1 MAARV
6 EDEDAVGRAVAAD
19 LLAERRRSSGDA
31 SRPSDDP
38 TSSAW
43 FETALRSIRGG
54 RCHAYC
60 AAPGMPSAVLWSAW
74 EALGPPP
81 PPDQLGSSEES
92 ADPEESAGGKWRA
105 LLESS
110 TLASCARCV
119 RAYRARVDRWDA
131 AAETA
136 RTEEEH
142 DAAVLAALLRE
153 RDDARL
159 GRQAESSAAAFAET
173 SSSSVTLSA
182 RDAARLDATL
192 YEAFF
197 FAGAMESPT
206 AVSLKET
213 VADLAVAAGAARV
226 AAALERASERA
237 ESLEL
242 EPELEPELEVELEP
256 DEPDPEDA
264 DGVAPRRL
272 SLGDA
277 PGAFEFLAHPRREDV
292 RRTMEACF
300 RLATTSARRRRETNG
315 GVFARPVRAAS
326 APVAAIVAGW
336 AETVWRACEAG
347 QNGSPTS
354 GGPTSAEAN
363 ANKAIAWRA
372 LAVASRAS
380 RAALRSRVLDLHPEL
395 VDAALD
401 ELSAFAT
408 NARAPLETVEP
419 RDDERVTERTT
430 TSKTPDRSPGSVA
443 ADAARVIAELV
454 SADAGTYWADPR
466 SAPMTAACAVL
477 ESAARRA
484 PERSAHEACV
494 AAVSAAL
501 FSASSAADDDAVSE
515 ASRRKSELA
524 EGSTR
529 ATEFLCSVVPGAPHL
544 FDERVAWRAR
554 RAAMDVV
561 RAGYQAGRPPC
572 EPPRA
577 LELWLRTLGEAGKRP
592 PAAHANR
599 DSAVDR
605 AAARV
610 SAAAATASALRAD
623 AAALAALEHARARGG
638 GGGASFFFPDV
649 DGFAETSDGD
659 GVSPSLDAASRDAAS
674 LLGTYFWEDG
684 ADEDPAARAATSRDG
699 ARFREGAHAAFAARA
714 QATARGAWRC
724 AAATRVAPLTEPF
737 FVPGAT
743 SDASSPHTVDDGVVV
758 SATLAAAA
766 ELALAPSEEKREARG
781 RSGNSPPPAPPAT
794 SSADAPAVS
803 VSGDASRLAT
813 RMAADLGDALV
824 AFTTANAYPLARAAS
839 PGDAI
844 RAAVALFLG
853 QRDAL
858 RAAGKALLV
867 AQALGP
873 GNVSAAF
880 PATGANVEEVWTRV
894 CAFPESRRAALE
906 GATLAAR
913 AAAAAAD
920 PGDRLAAAAQVAHH
934 ARRLLVA
941 AEAADVRD
949 ADEARTLAA
958 AASRRDSDAARACA
972 SLRVALVEAA
982 FELVAESA
990 AEAADRADET
1000 WAQGD
1005 LIKAFRAFPGLFAT
1019 WSRRRGRSEISPVA
1033 DSTDADDA
1041 RSRAARAGD
1050 RATALWW
1057 VPGCLRLCGARR
1069 APAVTRHWRESLDA
1083 TLAASVETGVFASV
1097 ADFPAEAKAAAR
1109 GAFAALETRR
1119 RRASS
1124 SDASDDTASATVR
1137 DVLARHFPSEA
1148 PGNLGVG
1155 LLEGLPSRSRTAAK
1169 PARPVFVTDE
1179 AERAEALY
1187 ESRRTKPSLRE
1198 RLATSALAPTAA
1210 ERDGDGRVRGG
1221 GGFAADPLDSW
1232 NADRGGFAAYPADA
1246 DEPDVGDAIVVDED
1260 DVDDDEGFEILD
1272 RFGDAPP
1279 VARARGLGPAV
1290 EDRLRA
1296 RSPYERS
1303 LSRAR
1308 ADAGSSVNRR
1318 GGRSGGTTP
1327 SLTNADILAGVRA
1340 GGPTHK
1346 PKKTSV
1352 VASSFAGRRDFGSS
1366 SGAFAGATVAAVREA
1381 SAAKEG
1387 VIRERAELAS
1397 KRERERAE
1405 AKAAREKR
1413 LAEKHWEREHVIAL
1427 DGAGEPPSRT
1437 AAEVVHLAPAAAGKT
1452 GFDAAFHRRPNRFGG
1467 VRGRSLGPGLRNANA
1482 ALLRRGRYDAPPEE
1496 PPWAVPECDDL
1507 VAVALRWSAAHALR
1521 AADRAA
1527 AEDDAFSAPPETFPS
1542 GRAYVEHFAP
1552 LLLAE
1557 LRAQIGSSMEEAGGV
1572 APGVPAPGVV
1582 ESVAAKARER
1592 SAFHVARVALG
1603 RSREGAASSFQEN
1616 DFVLLEKKNATTSA
1630 TERASLVDV
1639 ASRDGSRRTT
1649 RRYHAFGVVEGVET
1663 GAASKSWSGAS
1674 VGGKSS
1680 AEDDDSRVLLKIRVC
1695 LVEDALSPTTRWL
1708 TGNGGGPV
1716 NAPDERERRDGVL
1729 RAVSRRGAAVT
1740 VSRVASLTPPLREM
1754 AALLATCRAGGF
1766 AGAASAFL
1774 RPSRAAPETTA
1785 LFAGTRAGD
1794 LPPPPEGAD
1803 AAAWAS
1809 TMAGLNPPQRDA
1821 VRAAASVIT
1830 SETKRGSGSG
1840 GATTQTR
1847 VVLVQGPPGTGKT
1860 RVIAATVEAVLA
1872 GSGSGGAERAASA
1885 KTKPAP
1891 PGVVLSPAKYGA
1903 AAVAARRRQDDRRR
1917 RMSVDG
1923 GAKTNETVSGAAP
1936 STSAVDPS
1944 RRRRILVCAQS
1955 NSAVDELVARLAGAF
1970 GARGDRTLVRL
1981 GREEV
1986 TREDA
1991 LPFLVTRLVDD
2002 RRRAESAEIGR
2013 GEARAAGGGGG
2024 GGGASVGNA
2033 GPSSAD
2039 ASASATRAR
2048 LERLGEEIRAEE
2060 SKESSRFGVSGVS
2073 GGSGVSSARGV
2084 ASVHLDMLHA
2094 QRRRLLGE
2102 LAALKQSEKSK
2113 SGVDASSSAFGGSG
2127 VSSAFSSRGSSAGG
2141 GSTWSRVVAGADVV
2155 CATLSGAGLLAAD
2168 HRAKGGSRTGAAR
2181 FGGFA
2186 PGATEK
2192 DDAAKLCA
2200 VPLFDA
2206 VIVDEAAQATELA
2219 TLIPLRWLRPGGV
2232 AVLVGDP
2239 KQLAPTVLAKSRAVE
2254 RCLSRS
2260 LFERMQRA
2268 GARAHLLSVQY
2279 RMHPSIRAFP
2289 SNRFYGSRLVD
2300 GTPAGSLGSPLG
2312 ANYACVDCAGGY
2324 EIRRRSVSNPVEVSV
2339 CVALYAQL
2347 LRNLRASRRDAK
2359 DTRVAAAAAGGGGGA
2374 TFTTVGVVTPYRDQL
2389 DALRRGFARVT
2400 ETNPESRLAPV
2411 EFATVDGVQGR
2422 EFDVVLFSCVRAN
2435 ETSSGTKQGVS
2446 VSRTAGDDSSRA
2458 ARGAE
2463 FTADATRDSYVDDAS
2478 PADVAAA
2485 LRSRRAIGFL
2495 ADKRRLNVALTRPR
2509 LALVVVG
2516 HAATLRAADGTW
2528 RSLWD
2533 DAERRG
2539 AAVEVAGS
2547 GASARDALFS
2557 FRADGTGALNVAK
2570 ETSVPEAVVDLA
2582 GASSSSSEDDA
2593 DPELE
2598 TREPSRSRPVEAVRE
2613 TSPVEAMR
2621 ETSRS
2626 RPVEA
2631 VKRGRGAAA
2640 SAAGVP
2646 AKRAKPLPPKPAT
2659 ARVRPSV
2666 PVAPVASVMRREKKV
2681 TTTRAADT
2689 TARARVAAATA
2700 RAKATLEAGASGG
2713 RASASRVVAP
2723 PAKKK
2728 KTTDLVGSILKGMR
2742 RE

>member
-6 EDEDAVGRAVAAD
+6 DDEDAVGRAVASD
-19 LLAERRRSSGDA
+19 LMLAERRRSSGDA
-31 SRPSDDP
+31 SRPPDDP
-38 TSSAW
+38 ASSEW
-43 FETALRSIRGG
+43 FETALRSIRDG

-81 PPDQLGSSEES
+81 PPDDSTAEES
-92 ADPEESAGGKWRA
+92 ADPESAGEKWRA

-110 TLASCARCV
+110 SLASCVRCV
-119 RAYRARVDRWDA
+119 RAYRKQVNRWDA

-136 RTEEEH
+136 QTEEEE
-142 DAAVLAALLRE
+142 DTAVLAALLRE

-159 GRQAESSAAAFAET
+159 QRQAKRLVKASAENESDGSG
-173 SSSSVTLSA
+173 SSPT
-182 RDAARLDATL
+182 RKRRLDATIH
-192 YEAFF
+192 EAFAF
-197 FAGAMESPT
+197 PGAMESTT
-206 AVSLKET
+206 AGSLREN
-213 VADLAVAAGAARV
+213 VCDLVVAAGAAQV
-226 AAALERASERA
+226 AAALETFGGGANEA
-237 ESLEL
+237 EAEA
-242 EPELEPELEVELEP
+242 EPEDGNLE
-256 DEPDPEDA
+256 DP
-264 DGVAPRRL
+264 DGVNRGL

-300 RLATTSARRRRETNG
+300 RLLSSASFSSKRAKKKED
-315 GVFARPVRAAS
+315 VAFARPTRAAS

-336 AETVWRACEAG
+336 AETVWTAFELSQSQRNESPRGDETEKCAG
-347 QNGSPTS
+347 TNDVPTAFK
-354 GGPTSAEAN
+354 G
-363 ANKAIAWRA
+363 KKIAWRA
-372 LAVASRAS
+372 LAVALRSF
-380 RAALRSRVLDLHPEL
+380 RAAPRFSVLDAHPEL

-401 ELSAFAT
+401 ELSVST
-408 NARAPLETVEP
+408 TRRAVPGEEENGSTV
-419 RDDERVTERTT
+419 
-430 TSKTPDRSPGSVA
+430 SVA

-454 SADAGTYWADPR
+454 SADAGTYWADER
-466 SAPMTAACAVL
+466 SAPITAACAVL
-477 ESAARRA
+477 ESAARSA
-484 PERSAHEACV
+484 PERNAHEACV
-494 AAVSAAL
+494 AAVAAAL
-501 FSASSAADDDAVSE
+501 FSASFAENDETKATNATKAHSE
-515 ASRRKSELA
+515 ASRRTLA
-524 EGSTR
+524 EGSRR
-529 ATEFLCSVVPGAPHL
+529 AAEFLCAAVPGAPHL

-554 RAAMDVV
+554 RAALDVV
-561 RAGYQAGRPPC
+561 RAGYQAGRPLC
-572 EPPRA
+572 ESSVRD
-577 LELWLRTLGEAGKRP
+577 LWLRTLGEAGKP
-592 PAAHANR
+592 PPPSHANR
-599 DSAVDR
+599 DSADDR
-605 AAARV
+605 AAARI

-623 AAALAALEHARARGG
+623 AAALAALEHMHARGAG
-638 GGGASFFFPDV
+638 DDASVFFPDV
-649 DGFAETSDGD
+649 DDFLASF
-659 GVSPSLDAASRDAAS
+659 SSLDASSRDDEKAAS
-674 LLGTYFWEDG
+674 LADTYFWED
-684 ADEDPAARAATSRDG
+684 DEDASALRGLSLE
-699 ARFREGAHAAFAARA
+699 ARFREGASAAFAARA
-714 QATARGAWRC
+714 EATAGGAWRC
-724 AAATRVAPLTEPF
+724 AAATRAKALTEPYF
-737 FVPGAT
+737 AGLLSGSSA
-743 SDASSPHTVDDGVVV
+743 DASSSSSAITDGVVV
-758 SATLAAAA
+758 SAALAAAA
-766 ELALAPSEEKREARG
+766 ELALSPSAEKRDAR
-781 RSGNSPPPAPPAT
+781 RRNQTPPPKPPAT
-794 SSADAPAVS
+794 LFSEVAVP
-803 VSGDASRLAT
+803 GDGDVSRLAT
-813 RMAADLGDALV
+813 RMTADLGDALV
-824 AFTTANAYPLARAAS
+824 AFAAANAYPLARAAL

-858 RAAGKALLV
+858 RAAGKALLA

-873 GNVSAAF
+873 GYVAESF

-906 GATLAAR
+906 GALIAAR

-920 PGDRLAAAAQVAHH
+920 PGDRLAAAAQVSLH
-934 ARRLLVA
+934 ARHLLVA
-941 AEAADVRD
+941 AEAADRRE
-949 ADEARTLAA
+949 ADESRTLLAA
-958 AASRRDSDAARACA
+958 ASLDTVSASRACA
-972 SLRVALVEAA
+972 SLRVAFAEAA
-982 FELVAESA
+982 FELVAETAGEAA
-990 AEAADRADET
+990 AEFAAET

-1005 LIKAFRAFPGLFAT
+1005 LIKTFRALPGAFAT
-1019 WSRRRGRSEISPVA
+1019 WSKRNSRNSTLSDADSNLEPNASSRGRNTNTA
-1033 DSTDADDA
+1033 FKN
-1041 RSRAARAGD
+1041 AGD
-1050 RATALWW
+1050 RSLALWW
-1057 VPGCLRLCGARR
+1057 LPGCLRLCGARR
-1069 APAVTRHWRESLDA
+1069 APAVTRHWLESLDA
-1083 TLAASVETGVFASV
+1083 TLTASVTNGVFESV

-1109 GAFAALETRR
+1109 NAFAALETRHNGD
-1119 RRASS
+1119 ST
-1124 SDASDDTASATVR
+1124 DETASAAVR
-1137 DVLARHFPSEA
+1137 EVLSKHFPSEA

-1155 LLEGLPSRSRTAAK
+1155 LLESLPSRSRAAPK
-1169 PARPVFVTDE
+1169 PAKPVFVSDDE
-1179 AERAEALY
+1179 DSRAEALY
-1187 ESRRTKPSLRE
+1187 ESRRKKPSLRE
-1198 RLATSALAPTAA
+1198 RLATSALASTAA
-1210 ERDGDGRVRGG
+1210 ERDGDGRGGRG

-1232 NADRGGFAAYPADA
+1232 NADRGGFASYPADA
-1246 DEPDVGDAIVVDED
+1246 DEPDVGDAIVVDD
-1260 DVDDDEGFEILD
+1260 DGDDDDGFEILD
-1272 RFGDAPP
+1272 RFGDSPP
-1279 VARARGLGPAV
+1279 AARARGLGPAV

-1296 RSPYERS
+1296 QSPYERS
-1303 LSRAR
+1303 LARAR

-1318 GGRSGGTTP
+1318 GGRGGARP
-1327 SLTNADILAGVRA
+1327 SPTDADILADVRA

-1346 PKKTSV
+1346 PKKTS
-1352 VASSFAGRRDFGSS
+1352 SSSAFAGRRDFGHA
-1366 SGAFAGATVAAVREA
+1366 SGAFAGAAVAAVREA

-1387 VIRERAELAS
+1387 MIRERAELAN

-1413 LAEKHWEREHVIAL
+1413 LAEKHWERDNVIAL
-1427 DGAGEPPSRT
+1427 DGAGDAPRN
-1437 AAEVVHLAPAAAGKT
+1437 AAEVVTLAPAAAAASARGFGGGT
-1452 GFDAAFHRRPNRFGG
+1452 GPRSNFQAPNRFGG
-1467 VRGRSLGPGLRNANA
+1467 LRGRLLGPGLRNANA
-1482 ALLRRGRYDAPPEE
+1482 ALLRSGRFDAPPE
-1496 PPWAVPECDDL
+1496 PPWVVPECDDL
-1507 VAVALRWSAAHALR
+1507 VAVALRWSASHALR

-1527 AEDDAFSAPPETFPS
+1527 TEDDDARFFRGQKNDANASPPSTFPS

-1572 APGVPAPGVV
+1572 APGIPAPGVV
-1582 ESVAAKARER
+1582 ESVAAKTRER

-1616 DFVLLEKKNATTSA
+1616 DLVLLEKKNAFNAAS
-1630 TERASLVDV
+1630 TEGNTPFVDV
-1639 ASRDGSRRTT
+1639 VSRAHGSRRTT
-1649 RRYHAFGVVEGVET
+1649 QRYHAFGVVEGVET
-1663 GAASKSWSGAS
+1663 GSGSKSWSGAS

-1680 AEDDDSRVLLKIRVC
+1680 AEENDSRVLLKIRVC

-1708 TGNGGGPV
+1708 TGNGGGPL

-1740 VSRVASLTPPLREM
+1740 ISRVASLTPPLREM

-1774 RPSRAAPETTA
+1774 RPSRAAPEHTA

-1794 LPPPPEGAD
+1794 VPPAPEGAD
-1803 AAAWAS
+1803 LEAWAS

-1821 VRAAASVIT
+1821 VRAAASFMSAKLGV
-1830 SETKRGSGSG
+1830 GSG

-1872 GSGSGGAERAASA
+1872 GSGSGGE
-1885 KTKPAP
+1885 TKANPAP

-1923 GAKTNETVSGAAP
+1923 DAKTNETSSVE
-1936 STSAVDPS
+1936 PS

-1970 GARGDRTLVRL
+1970 GARADRTLVRL

-2013 GEARAAGGGGG
+2013 GEARGGGG
-2024 GGGASVGNA
+2024 GGGASVGNG

-2060 SKESSRFGVSGVS
+2060 SKESSRSVV
-2073 GGSGVSSARGV
+2073 SGVSSARGV

-2102 LAALKQSEKSK
+2102 LAALKQSEKKK
-2113 SGVDASSSAFGGSG
+2113 SGVDAFVSGFGGSG
-2127 VSSAFSSRGSSAGG
+2127 VSSASSSRGSGSGG

-2168 HRAKGGSRTGAAR
+2168 HRAKGGSRNQRERR

-2186 PGATEK
+2186 PAGATEK

-2200 VPLFDA
+2200 VPLFDL

-2260 LFERMQRA
+2260 LFERMQRC
-2268 GARAHLLSVQY
+2268 GAHSFLLSVQY

-2300 GTPAGSLGSPLG
+2300 GTNAGSLLSPLG
-2312 ANYACVDCAGGY
+2312 ANYAVVDCVCGY
-2324 EIRRRSVSNPVEVSV
+2324 EIRRRSVSNPVEVSA
-2339 CVALYAQL
+2339 CVAVYAQL
-2347 LRNLRASRRDAK
+2347 VKNLRRKKKDA
-2359 DTRVAAAAAGGGGGA
+2359 REGGA
-2374 TFTTVGVVTPYRDQL
+2374 SSTTVGVVTPYRDQL
-2389 DALRRGFARVT
+2389 DALRRGFAFVT
-2400 ETNPESRLAPV
+2400 ETNPDSSRLAPV

-2422 EFDVVLFSCVRAN
+2422 EFDVVLFSCVRATAN
-2435 ETSSGTKQGVS
+2435 ATATASRDG
-2446 VSRTAGDDSSRA
+2446 SRTEEASVRHDGKNTQIGFDD
-2458 ARGAE
+2458 
-2463 FTADATRDSYVDDAS
+2463 DVDDAS

-2485 LRSRRAIGFL
+2485 LASRRAIGFL

-2516 HAATLRAADGTW
+2516 HAATLRAADDTW
-2528 RSLWD
+2528 RSLWE

-2539 AAVEVAGS
+2539 VAILSAGS
-2547 GASARDALFS
+2547 GAEVTRDALFS
-2557 FRADGTGALNVAK
+2557 FRADGTGVLNVAM

-2582 GASSSSSEDDA
+2582 ESEDDEEEEEEEMRDDYDDKA
-2593 DPELE
+2593 LAIA
-2598 TREPSRSRPVEAVRE
+2598 TTRSRPVAEAV
-2613 TSPVEAMR
+2613 P
-2621 ETSRS
+2621 
-2626 RPVEA
+2626 
-2631 VKRGRGAAA
+2631 KRGRVDGAF
-2640 SAAGVP
+2640 AAGALP
-2646 AKRAKPLPPKPAT
+2646 SKRLKPLPPKPAPKLNQ
-2659 ARVRPSV
+2659 ARVRSSV
-2666 PVAPVASVMRREKKV
+2666 PVAPITSVTRREKKV
-2681 TTTRAADT
+2681 ITTTRGADG
-2689 TARARVAAATA
+2689 TARERAAAATA
-2700 RAKATLEAGASGG
+2700 RAKATLEAGGAG
-2713 RASASRVVAP
+2713 RASTARVVAP

-2728 KTTDLVGSILKGMR
+2728 KTNDLVGSILKGMR

>member
-6 EDEDAVGRAVAAD
+6 DDEDAVGRAVASD
-19 LLAERRRSSGDA
+19 LMLAERRRSSGDA
-31 SRPSDDP
+31 SRPPDDP
-38 TSSAW
+38 ASSEW
-43 FETALRSIRGG
+43 FETALRSIRDG

-81 PPDQLGSSEES
+81 PPDDSTTHEES
-92 ADPEESAGGKWRA
+92 ADPESAGEKWRA

-110 TLASCARCV
+110 SLASCVRCV
-119 RAYRARVDRWDA
+119 RAYRKQVNRWDN

-136 RTEEEH
+136 QTEEEE

-159 GRQAESSAAAFAET
+159 QSQARFLVAASAENESDGSA
-173 SSSSVTLSA
+173 SSPT
-182 RDAARLDATL
+182 RKRRLDATIH
-192 YEAFF
+192 EAFAF
-197 FAGAMESPT
+197 PGAMESTT
-206 AVSLKET
+206 AGCLRENVC
-213 VADLAVAAGAARV
+213 DLVVAAGAAKI
-226 AAALERASERA
+226 AAALETFGGGAN
-237 ESLEL
+237 
-242 EPELEPELEVELEP
+242 EPEPEPEDGNLE
-256 DEPDPEDA
+256 DP
-264 DGVAPRRL
+264 DGVHRGL

-277 PGAFEFLAHPRREDV
+277 PGAFEFLAHPHREDV

-300 RLATTSARRRRETNG
+300 RLLSSASFSSKRATKKEDVA
-315 GVFARPVRAAS
+315 FARPTRAAS

-336 AETVWRACEAG
+336 AETVWTAFELSQSQRNDNESPRGDETEKCAG
-347 QNGSPTS
+347 TNDVPTAFK
-354 GGPTSAEAN
+354 G
-363 ANKAIAWRA
+363 KKIAWRA
-372 LAVASRAS
+372 LAVALRSF
-380 RAALRSRVLDLHPEL
+380 RAAPRSSVLDAHPEL

-401 ELSAFAT
+401 ELSVST
-408 NARAPLETVEP
+408 TRRAVPGEEENGSTV
-419 RDDERVTERTT
+419 
-430 TSKTPDRSPGSVA
+430 SVA

-454 SADAGTYWADPR
+454 SADAGTYWADER
-466 SAPMTAACAVL
+466 SAPITAACAVL
-477 ESAARRA
+477 ESAARSA
-484 PERSAHEACV
+484 PERNAHEACV
-494 AAVSAAL
+494 AAVAAAL
-501 FSASSAADDDAVSE
+501 FSVSFAENDETKATNATKAHSE
-515 ASRRKSELA
+515 ASRRTLA
-524 EGSTR
+524 EGSRR
-529 ATEFLCSVVPGAPHL
+529 AAEFLCAAVPGAPHL

-554 RAAMDVV
+554 RAALDVV
-561 RAGYQAGRPPC
+561 RAGYQAGRPLC
-572 EPPRA
+572 ESSVRD
-577 LELWLRTLGEAGKRP
+577 LWLRTLGEAGKP
-592 PAAHANR
+592 PPPSHANR
-599 DSAVDR
+599 DSADDR
-605 AAARV
+605 AAARI

-623 AAALAALEHARARGG
+623 AAALAALEHMHARGAG
-638 GGGASFFFPDV
+638 DDASVFFPDV
-649 DGFAETSDGD
+649 DDFLASF
-659 GVSPSLDAASRDAAS
+659 SSLDASSRDDEKAAS
-674 LLGTYFWEDG
+674 LADTYFWED
-684 ADEDPAARAATSRDG
+684 DEDASALRGVSLE
-699 ARFREGAHAAFAARA
+699 ARFREGASAAFAARA
-714 QATARGAWRC
+714 EATAGGAWRC
-724 AAATRVAPLTEPF
+724 AAATRAKALTEPYF
-737 FVPGAT
+737 AGLLSGSSA
-743 SDASSPHTVDDGVVV
+743 DASSSSSAITDGVVV
-758 SATLAAAA
+758 SAALAAAA
-766 ELALAPSEEKREARG
+766 ELALSPSAEKRDAR
-781 RSGNSPPPAPPAT
+781 RRNQTPPPKPPAT
-794 SSADAPAVS
+794 LSAEVAVP
-803 VSGDASRLAT
+803 GDGDVSRLAT
-813 RMAADLGDALV
+813 RMTADLGDALV
-824 AFTTANAYPLARAAS
+824 AFAAANAYPLARAAL

-858 RAAGKALLV
+858 RAAGKALLA

-873 GNVSAAF
+873 GYVAESF

-906 GATLAAR
+906 GALIAAR

-920 PGDRLAAAAQVAHH
+920 PGDRLAAAAQVSLH
-934 ARRLLVA
+934 ARHLLVA
-941 AEAADVRD
+941 AEAADRRE
-949 ADEARTLAA
+949 ADESRTLLAA
-958 AASRRDSDAARACA
+958 ASLDTVSASRACA
-972 SLRVALVEAA
+972 SLRVAFAEAA
-982 FELVAESA
+982 FELVAETAGEAA
-990 AEAADRADET
+990 AEFAAET

-1005 LIKAFRAFPGLFAT
+1005 LIKTFRALPGAFKT
-1019 WSRRRGRSEISPVA
+1019 WSKRNSRNSSDISNAASTEPHAPSRGRNTGA
-1033 DSTDADDA
+1033 FKN
-1041 RSRAARAGD
+1041 AGD
-1050 RATALWW
+1050 RSLALWW
-1057 VPGCLRLCGARR
+1057 LPGCLRLCGARR
-1069 APAVTRHWRESLDA
+1069 APAVTRHWLESLDA
-1083 TLAASVETGVFASV
+1083 TLLASVKNGVFESV

-1109 GAFAALETRR
+1109 RAFAALETRR
-1119 RRASS
+1119 DGDST
-1124 SDASDDTASATVR
+1124 DETASAAVR
-1137 DVLARHFPSEA
+1137 EVLSKHFPSEA

-1155 LLEGLPSRSRTAAK
+1155 LLESLPSRSRAAPK
-1169 PARPVFVTDE
+1169 PAKPVFVSDDE
-1179 AERAEALY
+1179 DSRAEALY
-1187 ESRRTKPSLRE
+1187 ESRRKKPSLRE
-1198 RLATSALAPTAA
+1198 RLATSALASTAA
-1210 ERDGDGRVRGG
+1210 ERDGDGRG

-1232 NADRGGFAAYPADA
+1232 NADRGGFASYPLDA
-1246 DEPDVGDAIVVDED
+1246 DEPDVGDAIVVDD
-1260 DVDDDEGFEILD
+1260 GDDDDGFEILD
-1272 RFGDAPP
+1272 RFGDSPP

-1296 RSPYERS
+1296 QSPYERS
-1303 LSRAR
+1303 LARAR

-1318 GGRSGGTTP
+1318 GGRGGARP
-1327 SLTNADILAGVRA
+1327 SPTDADILADVRA

-1346 PKKTSV
+1346 PKKTS
-1352 VASSFAGRRDFGSS
+1352 SSSAFAGRRDFGHA
-1366 SGAFAGATVAAVREA
+1366 SGAFVGAAVAAVREA

-1387 VIRERAELAS
+1387 MIRERAELAN

-1413 LAEKHWEREHVIAL
+1413 LAEKHWERDNVIAL
-1427 DGAGEPPSRT
+1427 DGAGDAPRN
-1437 AAEVVHLAPAAAGKT
+1437 AAEVVTLAPAAAAASARGFGGGT
-1452 GFDAAFHRRPNRFGG
+1452 GPRSNFQAPNRFGG
-1467 VRGRSLGPGLRNANA
+1467 LRGRLLGPGLRNANA
-1482 ALLRRGRYDAPPEE
+1482 ALLRSGRFDAPPE
-1496 PPWAVPECDDL
+1496 PPWVVPECDDL
-1507 VAVALRWSAAHALR
+1507 VAVALRWSASHALR

-1527 AEDDAFSAPPETFPS
+1527 TEDDDARFFRGQKNDANANANASPSPPSTFPS

-1572 APGVPAPGVV
+1572 APGIPAPGVV
-1582 ESVAAKARER
+1582 ESVAAKTRER

-1616 DFVLLEKKNATTSA
+1616 DLVLLEKKNALNAAS
-1630 TERASLVDV
+1630 TEGNKPFVDV
-1639 ASRDGSRRTT
+1639 GSRAHSSRRTT
-1649 RRYHAFGVVEGVET
+1649 QRYHAFGVVEGVET
-1663 GAASKSWSGAS
+1663 GSGSKSWSGAS

-1680 AEDDDSRVLLKIRVC
+1680 AEENDSRVLLKIRVC

-1708 TGNGGGPV
+1708 TGNGGGPL

-1774 RPSRAAPETTA
+1774 RPSRAAPEHTA

-1794 LPPPPEGAD
+1794 LPPAPEGAD
-1803 AAAWAS
+1803 LEAWAS

-1821 VRAAASVIT
+1821 VRAAASFM
-1830 SETKRGSGSG
+1830 SAKRGVGSG

-1872 GSGSGGAERAASA
+1872 GSGSGGET
-1885 KTKPAP
+1885 KTNPAP
-1891 PGVVLSPAKYGA
+1891 PKGVLSPAKYGA

-1923 GAKTNETVSGAAP
+1923 DAKTNETS
-1936 STSAVDPS
+1936 SVDPS

-1970 GARGDRTLVRL
+1970 GARADRTLVRL

-2013 GEARAAGGGGG
+2013 GEARGGGG
-2024 GGGASVGNA
+2024 GGGASVGNG

-2073 GGSGVSSARGV
+2073 TSRGV

-2102 LAALKQSEKSK
+2102 LAALKQSEKKK
-2113 SGVDASSSAFGGSG
+2113 SGVDAFVSGFGGSG
-2127 VSSAFSSRGSSAGG
+2127 VSSGGSSSRGSGSGG

-2168 HRAKGGSRTGAAR
+2168 HRAKGGSRNQRERR

-2186 PGATEK
+2186 PAGATEK

-2200 VPLFDA
+2200 VPLFDL

-2260 LFERMQRA
+2260 LFERMQRC
-2268 GARAHLLSVQY
+2268 GAHSFLLSVQY

-2300 GTPAGSLGSPLG
+2300 GANALSRVSPLG
-2312 ANYACVDCAGGY
+2312 ANYAVVDCVCGY
-2324 EIRRRSVSNPVEVSV
+2324 EIRRRSVSNPVEVSA
-2339 CVALYAQL
+2339 CVAVYAQL
-2347 LRNLRASRRDAK
+2347 VKNLRRKKKDARD
-2359 DTRVAAAAAGGGGGA
+2359 GGA
-2374 TFTTVGVVTPYRDQL
+2374 SSTTVGVVTPYRDQL
-2389 DALRRGFARVT
+2389 DALRRGFLRVT
-2400 ETNPESRLAPV
+2400 ETNPDSSRLAPV

-2422 EFDVVLFSCVRAN
+2422 EFDVVLFSCVRATAN
-2435 ETSSGTKQGVS
+2435 ATASRVG
-2446 VSRTAGDDSSRA
+2446 SRTEEASVREKNEKNKQIGFDD
-2458 ARGAE
+2458 
-2463 FTADATRDSYVDDAS
+2463 DVDDAS

-2485 LRSRRAIGFL
+2485 LASRRAIGFL

-2516 HAATLRAADGTW
+2516 HAATLRAADDTW
-2528 RSLWD
+2528 RSLWE

-2539 AAVEVAGS
+2539 VSILSAGS
-2547 GASARDALFS
+2547 GAEVTRDALFS
-2557 FRADGTGALNVAK
+2557 FRADGTGVLNVAM

-2582 GASSSSSEDDA
+2582 ESEDDDEGEEEMRDDYDDKA
-2593 DPELE
+2593 LAIA
-2598 TREPSRSRPVEAVRE
+2598 TTRSRPVAEAV
-2613 TSPVEAMR
+2613 P
-2621 ETSRS
+2621 
-2626 RPVEA
+2626 
-2631 VKRGRGAAA
+2631 KRGRVDVFF
-2640 SAAGVP
+2640 AAGALP
-2646 AKRAKPLPPKPAT
+2646 SKRLKPLPPKPAPKLNQ
-2659 ARVRPSV
+2659 ARVRSSV
-2666 PVAPVASVMRREKKV
+2666 PVAPITSVTRREKKV
-2681 TTTRAADT
+2681 ITTTRGADG
-2689 TARARVAAATA
+2689 TARERAAAATA
-2700 RAKATLEAGASGG
+2700 RAKATLEAGAAG
-2713 RASASRVVAP
+2713 RASAPRVVAP

-2728 KTTDLVGSILKGMR
+2728 KTNDLVGSILKGMR